1 MNYDEKADCVK
12 SIDESINV
20 NQLKDLFNE
29 NQVTKIENLYNEA
42 GDHQSVV
49 FHLSNGKIT
58 KIGGISD
65 EDVIYI
71 EIS

>member
-1 MNYDEKADCVK
+1 MLYNEKADCVK

-29 NQVTKIENLYNEA
+29 NQVTKIENLYNDT

-49 FHLSNGKIT
+49 FHLSNGKII
-58 KIGGISD
+58 KIGGLSD